1 MFKYPSVDSFRRVVD
16 MVNFDYD
23 EMSDKVITFNRT
35 TKCHGTN
42 CSIVLNLDT
51 KEITTQSRNIV
62 ISQEQDHLGFSKFVH
77 SHKDEIL
84 EVLSHYQVN
93 TNQEVSEG
101 KPTHLVVYG
110 EWCGSGIKK
119 GIGLSK
125 LPKMF
130 VIFDACL
137 VIDNNEEKMLFDV
150 DFRKSGKN
158 LLFYK
163 APIYSI
169 VNIDSVE
176 TVLNFNDPL
185 ALQEMLEK
193 DAQSAE
199 DECPV
204 AKWFGK
210 SGIGEGYVYTSLC
223 GKYKFKT
230 KGDKH
235 KVTKV
240 RVRTPTD
247 LAEMERAS
255 DFVDSVLLTPRLE
268 QGVDYL
274 KEIGLSTEIKNM
286 SKFIQWVIEDVK
298 KEEGDTMDALA
309 LDVVKVNKE
318 IANVCRNYFKK
329 LL

>member
-1 MFKYPSVDSFRRVVD
+1 MFKYPSIDSFRRVVD

-42 CSIVLNLDT
+42 CSIVMNLET
-51 KEITTQSRNIV
+51 GEISTQSRNIE
-62 ISQEQDHLGFSKFVH
+62 ISQEQDHLGFSKFAH

-84 EVLSHYQVN
+84 EVLEDYKVN
-93 TNQEVSEG
+93 SNQKVPEG
-101 KPTHLVVYG
+101 KATHLVVYG
-110 EWCGSGIKK
+110 EWCGSSIQK
-119 GIGLSK
+119 GVGLSK

-130 VIFDACL
+130 VIFDVCL
-137 VIDNNEEKMLFDV
+137 VIDNDEEKMLFDV
-150 DFRKSGKN
+150 DFRKNGKD
-158 LLFYK
+158 LVFHK

-176 TVLNFNDPL
+176 TVLNFNDPI
-185 ALQEMLEK
+185 ALQDMLEK
-193 DAQSAE
+193 DAQSVE
-199 DECPV
+199 NECPV
-204 AKWFGK
+204 TKWFGE

-240 RVRTPTD
+240 RAHTPEN
-247 LAEMERAS
+247 LAEIERAS
-255 DFVDSVLLTPRLE
+255 DFVGSVLLTPRLE
-268 QGVDYL
+268 QGVEYL
-274 KEIGLSTEIKNM
+274 KEVGLTTEIQNM
-286 SKFIQWVIEDVK
+286 SKFIKWVTEDVK
-298 KEEGDTMDALA
+298 KEEGDTMEALN

-318 IANVCRNYFKK
+318 IANVCRDYFKN